1 MLKEQIAA
9 CCKALKLSH
18 NLVENCDKIEAESH
32 EEFLLKLLKLEVEHR
47 EASRKARLLRNA
59 NFYTIK
65 TFDGY
70 MFDEIKFSQ
79 GLTPGDLKDCK
90 FIEERKN
97 LIFYGNVGTGKTH
110 LATAIGVEA
119 CRKGYNVKFFRTA
132 ALVNRLV
139 EARKGGELSGLLKQ
153 LTKAD
158 LLICDEWGYV
168 PVDREGAQLLFQVIS
183 DCYEQRSIII
193 TTNLEFSRWM
203 SVFYDEQMTAA
214 IIDRLIHH
222 CYLLI
227 FDGQSYRM
235 KQSLMRQ
242 LS

>member
-1 MLKEQIAA
+1 MSVCVVIKDFRTLKVWQKANSLEHEIGKLVKGFPNHEQYRLVDQIIRSSRSISANIAA
-9 CCKALKLSH
+9 VS
-18 NLVENCDKIEAESH
+18 
-32 EEFLLKLLKLEVEHR
+32 
-47 EASRKARLLRNA
+47 
-59 NFYTIK
+59 Y
-65 TFDGY
+65 
-70 MFDEIKFSQ
+70 
-79 GLTPGDLKDCK
+79 
-90 FIEERKN
+90 
-97 LIFYGNVGTGKTH
+97 TH

-168 PVDREGAQLLFQVIS
+168 PVDREGAQLLFQVIA

-203 SVFYDEQMTAA
+203 S
-214 IIDRLIHH
+214 
-222 CYLLI
+222 CLLYT
-227 FDGQSYRM
+227 SRCV
-235 KQSLMRQ
+235 
-242 LS
+242 

>member
-1 MLKEQIAA
+1 
-9 CCKALKLSH
+9 
-18 NLVENCDKIEAESH
+18 
-32 EEFLLKLLKLEVEHR
+32 
-47 EASRKARLLRNA
+47 
-59 NFYTIK
+59 
-65 TFDGY
+65 
-70 MFDEIKFSQ
+70 
-79 GLTPGDLKDCK
+79 
-90 FIEERKN
+90 
-97 LIFYGNVGTGKTH
+97 VGTGKTH